1 MVRIPD
7 FAPAFGRPPNSYDG
21 MRTIMLVHQP
31 FFLFLLP
38 PLFPVH
44 PFFLT
49 TAGESWSCLPL
60 NDQRVCVS
68 WLKKKKEKKCKCC
81 EEEEEETFRWM
92 RRWDETEER
101 ILVEAWMKGRKK
113 ERKKKRVQV
122 TIRKYER
129 LYFRHKKRVFNKKK
143 KKEPLVSRNL
153 SHKLKS
159 YLKLKVSQ
167 VILRRYISVLN
178 IASIYDLPFV
188 YISINV

>member
-44 PFFLT
+44 AFFLT

-68 WLKKKKEKKCKCC
+68 WLKKKKKKNVNVARRRRRR
-81 EEEEEETFRWM
+81 FIIRWM

-113 ERKKKRVQV
+113 ERKEESKLRFENMNVCIFVTRREYLIKR
-122 TIRKYER
+122 
-129 LYFRHKKRVFNKKK
+129 KKK
-143 KKEPLVSRNL
+143 N
-153 SHKLKS
+153 HS
-159 YLKLKVSQ
+159 Y
-167 VILRRYISVLN
+167 R
-178 IASIYDLPFV
+178 AIYL
-188 YISINV
+188 IN

>member
-44 PFFLT
+44 AFFFNDRGWKLKLLAPQRSTRLLT
-49 TAGESWSCLPL
+49 
-60 NDQRVCVS
+60 
-68 WLKKKKEKKCKCC
+68 KKKKKINVNVARRRRRRR
-81 EEEEEETFRWM
+81 FIIRWM

-113 ERKKKRVQV
+113 ERKSPRFENMNVCIFVTRREYLIKR
-122 TIRKYER
+122 
-129 LYFRHKKRVFNKKK
+129 K

-159 YLKLKVSQ
+159 YLKLKLSQ

>member
-31 FFLFLLP
+31 FFLFLHP

-68 WLKKKKEKKCKCC
+68 WLEKKKKKNVNVARRRRRRRFAEC
-81 EEEEEETFRWM
+81 E
-92 RRWDETEER
+92 DETKRKKEFWWKLEWK
-101 ILVEAWMKGRKK
+101 VERKK
-113 ERKKKRVQV
+113 ERKKESKLRFENMNVCIFVTRREYLIKR
-122 TIRKYER
+122 
-129 LYFRHKKRVFNKKK
+129 KKK
-143 KKEPLVSRNL
+143 N
-153 SHKLKS
+153 HS
-159 YLKLKVSQ
+159 Y
-167 VILRRYISVLN
+167 R
-178 IASIYDLPFV
+178 AIYL
-188 YISINV
+188 IN